1 MATKLRA
8 DVLAMDRPDPITMFD
23 HVYAAPHPL
32 IDEGRREMVELGVSG
47 GCALMATTTM
57 TMAKA
62 LNDGLRRAMEKDPK
76 VLLMGEDIG
85 KLGGVFRITD
95 GLQKDFGEDRV
106 IDAPLAESAIV
117 GTAVGLAVRGYR
129 TVVEIQFDGFV
140 YPAFDQIVSQVA
152 KLHKR
157 TDGVYTM
164 GLVIRLPFQGGIGAI
179 EHHSESPEAYFA
191 HTAGLRVVSC
201 ATPNDAYWMIQQSI
215 EHDDPIIFCEP
226 KSRYWEKG
234 EVDLDGPP
242 ARTLRRRG
250 APRGRRRHRRRPTA
264 RWSRRC
270 CAPPTPRRARESR
283 WRSSTRARSAPLD
296 LDTMVRSV
304 EKTGRVVV
312 VQESP
317 HTASVG
323 SEIVADADRALLL
336 LAARARASGSAAT
349 TCRTRRRESRT
360 TTDPASTASST
371 PSTE

>member
-1 MATKLRA
+1 MT
-8 DVLAMDRPDPITMFD
+8 
-23 HVYAAPHPL
+23 
-32 IDEGRREMVELGVSG
+32 
-47 GCALMATTTM
+47 TTTM

-62 LNDGLRRAMEKDPK
+62 LNEGLRRAMDKDKK

-117 GTAVGLAVRGYR
+117 GTAVGLAIRGYR

-157 TDGVYTM
+157 SDGVYTM
-164 GLVIRLPFQGGIGAI
+164 GLVIRIPFQGGIGAI

-191 HTAGLRVVSC
+191 QTAGLRVVSC
-201 ATPNDAYWMIQQSI
+201 STPNDAYWMIQQAI

-234 EVDLDGPP
+234 EVDLENPP
-242 ARTLRRRG
+242 HGLFDAVVRREGTDVTLIGYG
-250 APRGRRRHRRRPTA
+250 ATVK
-264 RWSRRC
+264 
-270 CAPPTPRRARESR
+270 TLL
-283 WRSSTRARSAPLD
+283 RSAEAASGEGVSVEVIDARSIAPLD
-296 LDTMVRSV
+296 LDVMVASLQ
-304 EKTGRVVV
+304 KTGRLVV
-312 VQESP
+312 VQEAP

-323 SEIVADADRALLL
+323 SEIVAELSERCFYSLRAPGLRVSGYHVPYPPSRIEDDYRPNVDRILDAIDRVM
-336 LAARARASGSAAT
+336 GF
-349 TCRTRRRESRT
+349 ES
-360 TTDPASTASST
+360 
-371 PSTE
+371 

>member
-1 MATKLRA
+1 
-8 DVLAMDRPDPITMFD
+8 
-23 HVYAAPHPL
+23 
-32 IDEGRREMVELGVSG
+32 
-47 GCALMATTTM
+47 M

-62 LNDGLRRAMEKDPK
+62 LNEGLRRAMDKDQK

-117 GTAVGLAVRGYR
+117 GTAVGLAIRGYR

-157 TDGVYTM
+157 SDGVYTM
-164 GLVIRLPFQGGIGAI
+164 GLVIRIPFQGGIGAI

-191 HTAGLRVVSC
+191 QTAGLRVVSC
-201 ATPNDAYWMIQQSI
+201 STPNDAYWMIQQAI

-234 EVDLDGPP
+234 EVDLENPP
-242 ARTLRRRG
+242 HGLFDAVVRREGTDVTLIGYG
-250 APRGRRRHRRRPTA
+250 ATVK
-264 RWSRRC
+264 
-270 CAPPTPRRARESR
+270 TLL
-283 WRSSTRARSAPLD
+283 RSAEAASGEGVSVEVIDARSIAPLD
-296 LDTMVRSV
+296 LDVMVASLQ
-304 EKTGRVVV
+304 KTGRLVV
-312 VQESP
+312 VQEAP

-323 SEIVADADRALLL
+323 SEIVAELSERCFYSLRAPGLRVSGYHVPYPPSRIEDDYRPNVDRILDAIDRVM
-336 LAARARASGSAAT
+336 GF
-349 TCRTRRRESRT
+349 ES
-360 TTDPASTASST
+360 
-371 PSTE
+371 

>member
-1 MATKLRA
+1 
-8 DVLAMDRPDPITMFD
+8 
-23 HVYAAPHPL
+23 
-32 IDEGRREMVELGVSG
+32 
-47 GCALMATTTM
+47 MATTTM

-85 KLGGVFRITD
+85 RLGGVFRITD

-117 GTAVGLAVRGYR
+117 GTAVGLAIRGYR
-129 TVVEIQFDGFV
+129 TVCEIQFDGFV

-152 KLHKR
+152 KMHKR
-157 TDGVYTM
+157 SDGVYTM

-179 EHHSESPEAYFA
+179 EHHSESPEPYFA
-191 HTAGLRVVSC
+191 QTAGLRVVSC

-234 EVDLDGPP
+234 EVDL
-242 ARTLRRRG
+242 AV
-250 APRGRRRHRRRPTA
+250 APRGLFDAEVRRVGSDVTVIGYGSSVKTMLRAADTA
-264 RWSRRC
+264 SGEG
-270 CAPPTPRRARESR
+270 TSLEVID
-283 WRSSTRARSAPLD
+283 ARSISPLD
-296 LDTMVRSV
+296 FGTMVKSV

-317 HTASVG
+317 RTASVG
-323 SEIVADADRALLL
+323 SEIVAELTQRCFYSLRAPGVRVSGYDVPYPPSRIEDDYRPSVERILDAVDRVMGYD
-336 LAARARASGSAAT
+336 S
-349 TCRTRRRESRT
+349 
-360 TTDPASTASST
+360 
-371 PSTE
+371 

>member
-1 MATKLRA
+1 
-8 DVLAMDRPDPITMFD
+8 
-23 HVYAAPHPL
+23 
-32 IDEGRREMVELGVSG
+32 
-47 GCALMATTTM
+47 MATTTM

-62 LNDGLRRAMEKDPK
+62 LNEGLRRSMEKNAR

-85 KLGGVFRITD
+85 RLGGVFRITD

-117 GTAVGLAVRGYR
+117 GTAVGLAIRGYR
-129 TVVEIQFDGFV
+129 TVCEIQFDGFV

-157 TDGVYTM
+157 SDGVYTM

-201 ATPNDAYWMIQQSI
+201 ATANDAYWMIQQSI

-234 EVDLDGPP
+234 EVDLDVAP
-242 ARTLRRRG
+242 AGLFDAVVRREGTDVTVVGWGSSVKTALR
-250 APRGRRRHRRRPTA
+250 AADTA
-264 RWSRRC
+264 S
-270 CAPPTPRRARESR
+270 AEGVSLEVID
-283 WRSSTRARSAPLD
+283 ARSIAPLD
-296 LDTMVRSV
+296 FETLTSSLL
-304 EKTGRVVV
+304 KTGRLVV

-317 HTASVG
+317 NTASIG
-323 SEIVADADRALLL
+323 SEIVAELTQRCFYSLHAPGLRVSGYHVPYPPSRIEDEFRPSVDRIMDAVDHVM
-336 LAARARASGSAAT
+336 
-349 TCRTRRRESRT
+349 EF
-360 TTDPASTASST
+360 
-371 PSTE
+371 E